1 MSHHEHM
8 DHHKVEKYRRYA
20 EKIHIF
26 HNMEPE
32 EVSEILHQGK
42 ILQFREGQT
51 IFHEGMLGSNLF
63 IVLSGAVAIKHK
75 NHLIAK
81 CQVGDAFG
89 EMAVLNHGP
98 RTATATALEDSR
110 CFTLE
115 EREVNQLLEK
125 GVAVRLLLNV
135 VHVLSERLEK
145 ANAYI
150 ADLRRRG
157 IIENVTI
164 D

>member
-1 MSHHEHM
+1 
-8 DHHKVEKYRRYA
+8 
-20 EKIHIF
+20 
-26 HNMEPE
+26 
-32 EVSEILHQGK
+32 
-42 ILQFREGQT
+42 
-51 IFHEGMLGSNLF
+51 
-63 IVLSGAVAIKHK
+63 
-75 NHLIAK
+75 
-81 CQVGDAFG
+81 
-89 EMAVLNHGP
+89 MAVLNHGP

-135 VHVLSERLEK
+135 VHVLSARLEK

-157 IIENVTI
+157 IIENVSI